1 MSAATILH
9 YSFLAIAALAT
20 VSLLFVRHV
29 FHGALLLII
38 TLLALA
44 GLYVLSLAE
53 FLAVTQILVYAG
65 GVLVII
71 IFAIMLTAQLDGK
84 PLQIDH
90 RNRVA
95 GAIIGLSLAA
105 IMVALITDQFPLDLQ
120 YSAQAFS
127 ISTIGVLLLSEYAL
141 PFEATGVVLLVAL
154 VGAAVI
160 ASSSFPKRP

>member
-9 YSFLAIAALAT
+9 YSFLTIAALAT

-29 FHGALLLII
+29 FYGALLLII

-65 GVLVII
+65 GILVII
-71 IFAIMLTAQLDGK
+71 IFAIMLTAQLNGK

-90 RNRVA
+90 RNRVP
-95 GAIIGLSLAA
+95 GALIGLPLAA
-105 IMVALITDQFPLDLQ
+105 IMIALIAGQFPLDVQ
-120 YSAQAFS
+120 YYGQAFS

-160 ASSSFPKRP
+160 ASSSLPKRP